1 MNLKQLDMLEW
12 NVILTSWKLELAF
25 VWRKLSFML
34 AKEKERKKER
44 KKEKPA
50 YLKPDPGIP
59 AILWL
64 VNIFILSLPSHL
76 PIFFPF
82 MFL

>member
-1 MNLKQLDMLEW
+1 MNLKQVDMLEW

-34 AKEKERKKER
+34 AKEKERKK
-44 KKEKPA
+44 KKKPA
-50 YLKPDPGIP
+50 NLKPDPGIP